1 MAKPKKIFRCSVC
14 GSSSEKWQ
22 GKCPNCGEWNTLEEE
37 VYVEAPKAS
46 GHAAQAREGVAIVFD
61 DIAGQDVS
69 RRSTSIEELD
79 RVLGGGVVDGSFVLV
94 GGDPG
99 IGKSTIMLQMAH
111 NLAASGMKVLY
122 VSGEE
127 SAVQLKLRGD
137 RLGVKGREIL
147 VLAEV
152 MLERIQEQIKATA
165 PDLIVIDSIQSVFSG
180 HVDAPPGSVSQ
191 IRYGAGML
199 MGLAK
204 GSGTPVFIIGHV
216 TKDGWI
222 AGPKMLEHMV
232 DTVLYFEGDSS
243 GAFRVLRAVKNR
255 FGPSGEIGIFEMKG
269 SGLSEVRDPS
279 GIFMGL
285 GGKLPGSAVMAT
297 IEGSRIFLVEV
308 QSLVSRTTFSMPRRT
323 SIGMDQNRLT
333 VLLAV
338 MEKRTGMFLSGSDV
352 VVNVA
357 GGMKVVEPAVDLA
370 AAMAVA
376 SSAVDKPLPPGLV
389 CIGEIGL
396 NGELR
401 SVSQMEARI
410 REAIRLGFTQAL
422 IPKGNAE
429 ALKDIQGITLVPV
442 EHLSEALALIKR
454 GAKEK

>member
-1 MAKPKKIFRCSVC
+1 MARPKKIFRCSVC
-14 GSSSEKWQ
+14 GGTSEKWQ
-22 GKCPNCGEWNTLEEE
+22 GKCADCGEWNTLEEE
-37 VYVEAPKAS
+37 VYVETAKAAA
-46 GHAAQAREGVAIVFD
+46 HAAQAREGLAVAFD

-69 RRSTSIEELD
+69 RRSTAIEELD

-111 NLAASGMKVLY
+111 NLAEAGMKILY

-137 RLGVKGREIL
+137 RLGVKGRGIL

-152 MLERIQEQIKATA
+152 MLERIQEQIKAAA

-204 GSGTPVFIIGHV
+204 SAGVPVFIIGHV

-232 DTVLYFEGDSS
+232 DTVLYFEGDST

-255 FGPSGEIGIFEMKG
+255 FGPAGEIGIFEMKG

-308 QSLVSRTTFSMPRRT
+308 QSLVSRTTFSIPRRT
-323 SIGMDQNRLT
+323 SIGMDANRLT

-357 GGMKVVEPAVDLA
+357 GGMKVVEPAVDLS

-376 SSAVDKPLPPGLV
+376 SSAVDKPLPTGLV

-410 REAIRLGFTQAL
+410 REAIRLGFTGAL

-429 ALKDIQGITLVPV
+429 ALHAISGITIIPV
-442 EHLSEALALIKR
+442 EHLSEALALIKKS
-454 GAKEK
+454 AQA

>member
-1 MAKPKKIFRCSVC
+1 MAKQKRIFRCTLC
-14 GSSSEKWQ
+14 GGTSDKWM
-22 GKCPNCGEWNTLEEE
+22 GKCPSCGEWNTLEEE
-37 VYVEAPKAS
+37 VFTETKAD
-46 GHAAQAREGVAIVFD
+46 HCVIAREGIAVPFD
-61 DIAGQDVS
+61 DIAGMDVS
-69 RRSTSIEELD
+69 RRSTRIEELD

-99 IGKSTIMLQMAH
+99 IGKSTIMLQMAY
-111 NLAASGMKVLY
+111 NLAESGMKILY

-127 SAVQLKLRGD
+127 SAVQLKMRGD
-137 RLGVKGREIL
+137 RLGVKGRSIL
-147 VLAEV
+147 VLPEV
-152 MLERIQEQIKATA
+152 MLERVRDQITAHA
-165 PDLIVIDSIQSVFSG
+165 PDLIVVDSIQSIFSG
-180 HVDAPPGSVSQ
+180 QIDAPPGSVSQ
-191 IRYGAGML
+191 IRYNAGVL
-199 MGLAK
+199 MGTAK
-204 GSGTPVFIIGHV
+204 AGGIPVFIIGHV

-255 FGPSGEIGIFEMKG
+255 FGPAGEIGIFEMKG
-269 SGLSEVRDPS
+269 TGLAEVRDPS

-285 GGKLPGSAVMAT
+285 GGTLPGSAVMAT

-323 SIGMDQNRLT
+323 SIGIDQNRLT

-370 AAMAVA
+370 TAMAVV
-376 SSAVDKPLPPGLV
+376 SSAIDKPLPPGLV

-410 REAIRLGFTQAL
+410 REAIRLGFTNAL

-429 ALKDIQGITLVPV
+429 ALKDISGITLSPV
-442 EHLSEALALIKR
+442 EHLSEALALVKQ
-454 GAKEK
+454 GGGSK